1 MFRETRFIL
10 QKKQK
15 VSYQTKVILQS
26 KEEICLAKARIPR
39 KQSKK
44 IYDKMLWKT

>member
-1 MFRETRFIL
+1 MTRETKFIL

-15 VSYQTKVILQS
+15 VSHQTKVILQS

-39 KQSKK
+39 KQSQKN
-44 IYDKMLWKT
+44 YDKMLWKT